1 MRISFLLVA
10 LQAFTVLSFGQI
22 DPNSVTIARDEY
34 GVPHIFAETDAQV
47 AYGLAWASCEDLFPT
62 MEETLYTAKGFAGRY
77 KGKKEAPRDYL
88 LHLLG
93 IRELVAERYESDF
106 SDDFKKY
113 LEGYAQGVNDYVKA
127 HPKEPQIRRA
137 FPISP
142 QDVVVGYVFSLSVIA
157 GVHKQIQRAIGDKY
171 DGQSVPMGSNAFA
184 MNSKA
189 TVDGETYL
197 CVNPH
202 MPFDGPF
209 SFYEAHLNSDEGLNV
224 LGGLFPGSVSVS
236 LGSNENLGWS
246 HTWNG
251 LDLVDTYR
259 LKMHPKKKNLYE
271 FDGEWLEL
279 EYRPV
284 WLKVKLGGIVIP
296 VKQKAWWSVYGPT
309 VKSKKGGKFYSFR
322 SGAYM
327 DIRVPEQWFRMCKA
341 NNFTE
346 FKAALDM
353 RAMAR
358 FNTVYADKNDTIYY
372 VDDGMIPKRDPS
384 YDWEKVVAG
393 NTSLTL
399 WSEFYH
405 TDELPFLLNPEC
417 GYVFN
422 TNNAPF
428 NATCDGDDQL
438 TESNYHRNMGFRT
451 KDNNRSFR
459 FRELADGR
467 GSFNFDQFKELKW
480 DQVVPKDHIFMK
492 SMQNAFDLDP
502 EKYPQIKES
511 IAVLNRWDFNM
522 DKHSMQSAFVYSA
535 VQKVM
540 KWVGKRGEAVESGLH
555 ASDEMWVKALE
566 QTQTEYMANFGTLE
580 KPFGEIQTF
589 ERSGKKVGVGGI
601 SDVLAAIASRED
613 SNTGLMNSLGGDTY
627 VQLTRFTK
635 DGPVIESLM
644 AGGNSDRPD
653 SPHFNDQMDMLSN
666 KQLKPMTLNK
676 DKILK
681 SAKRVYHPG
690 E

>member
-1 MRISFLLVA
+1 MYKVLPLAA
-10 LQAFTVLSFGQI
+10 LQLFSTLLFSQI
-22 DPNSVTIARDEY
+22 DPAKVTIARDEF
-34 GVPHIFAETDAQV
+34 GVPHIFAETDAEV

-93 IRELVAERYESDF
+93 IRELVEQKYETDF
-106 SDDFKKY
+106 SDHFKAY
-113 LEGYAQGVNDYVKA
+113 LEAYAQGVNDYVKA
-127 HPKEPQIRRA
+127 HPKEPEIRKA
-137 FPISP
+137 FPITA
-142 QDVVVGYVFSLSVIA
+142 QDVVAGYVFSLSVIA
-157 GVHKQIQRAIGDKY
+157 GVHKQIERAIGGKY
-171 DGQSVPMGSNAFA
+171 DGENVPMGSNAFA
-184 MNSKA
+184 MNSRITA
-189 TVDGETYL
+189 DGETYL

-209 SFYEAHLNSDEGLNV
+209 SFYEAHLNSEEGLNV

-259 LKMHPKKKNLYE
+259 LKMHPKKKYTYE

-284 WLKVKLGGIVIP
+284 WLKVKLGGIAIP

-309 VKSKKGGKFYSFR
+309 VQSKDDKKFYSFR

-341 NNFTE
+341 KNFSE

-353 RAMAR
+353 RSMAR

-384 YDWEKVVAG
+384 YDWEGVVAG

-399 WSEFYH
+399 WNEFYH

-459 FRELADGR
+459 FREMADSR
-467 GSFNFDQFKELKW
+467 GSFNFEEFKAIKW
-480 DQVVPKDHIFMK
+480 DQVIPKDHIFMK
-492 SMQNAFDLDP
+492 SMQNVFDLDP
-502 EKYPQIKES
+502 KEYPQIKDA
-511 IAVLNRWDFNM
+511 IAVLNRWDHNM
-522 DKHSMQSAFVYSA
+522 DKSSMQSGFLYST

-540 KWVGKRGEAVESGLH
+540 NWVGKRGEAVESGLH

-566 QTQTEYMANFGTLE
+566 QTQAEYMEHFGTLE

-613 SNTGLMNSLGGDTY
+613 SNTSLMNALGGDTY
-627 VQLTRFTK
+627 VQLTRFTQ
-635 DGPVIESLM
+635 DGPIIESLM
-644 AGGNSDRPD
+644 AGGNSDRTE
-653 SPHFNDQMDMLSN
+653 SPHYNDQMDMLTN

-676 DKILK
+676 DQVLR
-681 SAKRVYHPG
+681 SAVRIYHPG
-690 E
+690 Q